1 MQIVIVFEY
10 MLCQSDWFDCHQP
23 RQSNDELKTTYLQI
37 WEWKHNKTQRDG
49 KNTVKYNE
57 KMSVDLILC
66 IASKTL
72 HS

>member
-10 MLCQSDWFDCHQP
+10 MLCQSDWFDCHQA

-49 KNTVKYNE
+49 KNTVK
-57 KMSVDLILC
+57 
-66 IASKTL
+66 
-72 HS
+72 